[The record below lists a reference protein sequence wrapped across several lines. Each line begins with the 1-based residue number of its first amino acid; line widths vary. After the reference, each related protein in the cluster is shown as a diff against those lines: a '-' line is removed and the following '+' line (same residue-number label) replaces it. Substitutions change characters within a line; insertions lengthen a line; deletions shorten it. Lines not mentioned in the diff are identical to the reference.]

1 MSSLHDRHATDPAG
15 ASPRVAFVIKTIVG
29 RAGGA
34 EKVLCNAANALADA
48 GARVTIYH
56 GDEPG
61 RPFFPLRS
69 SIDVISVRPKNRP
82 IRAAAPSGAAA
93 LGPGGRLA
101 ARHRFPRSLLTWWR
115 EHAWWIAA
123 LRRFL
128 RAARPDVVIAFQP
141 SATTDT
147 LIAAAGT
154 GIPVVPSLHNVP
166 TQDFE
171 RPERWDPNPLD
182 RWLRK
187 RMLRQAARITVL
199 LDEFRGWFPRA
210 LQDRLVVLPNAVH
223 VHGPLAEPDREDPE
237 RNRIVVVGRLAP
249 AKDHACLVDAWAR
262 IHAEHPRWLV
272 EIHGGGPLRKAL
284 LARISERG
292 VGASLLLCGETDAV
306 MAHYAR
312 AKIFCIPSLFE
323 GFGLVTAEALAKGLP
338 AVGFADCPGTNSLI
352 RHEHNGLLAD
362 PFAHGGDRAAAL
374 ATALERLM
382 IDAELRGRLGAA
394 GPASVLDY
402 RPEVVASRWVALVD
416 DILPPGRALPKTAG
430 LDGRSP

>member
-1 MSSLHDRHATDPAG
+1 MSDRDSPASVPAG
-15 ASPRVAFVIKTIVG
+15 TASRVAFVIKAFVG

-48 GARVTIYH
+48 GARVTIFH

-61 RPFFPLRS
+61 RPFFALRS
-69 SIDVISVRPKNRP
+69 SIDVISVRPKDRP
-82 IRAAAPSGAAA
+82 IRAAAPTGAVA

-101 ARHRFPRSLLTWWR
+101 VRHRFPRSLLTWWR

-147 LIAAAGT
+147 LIATVGT
-154 GIPVVPSLHNVP
+154 GIPVVVSLHNVP
-166 TQDFE
+166 EQDFE

-187 RMLRQAARITVL
+187 RMLGRAARITVL
-199 LDEFRGWFPRA
+199 LDEFRAWFPRA
-210 LQDRLVVLPNAVH
+210 LHDRIVVLPNAVH
-223 VHGPLAEPDREDPE
+223 VQGPPAEPMHADPE
-237 RNRIVVVGRLAP
+237 RNRIIVVGRLAP
-249 AKDHACLVDAWAR
+249 AKDHACLVEAWAR
-262 IHAEHPRWLV
+262 IHAAHPRWQV
-272 EIHGGGPLRKAL
+272 EIYGGGPLRKAL
-284 LARISERG
+284 QTRIAERG
-292 VGASLLLCGETDAV
+292 VGSTLLLCGESDAV

-362 PFAHGGDRAAAL
+362 PAAHGNDRAAAL
-374 ATALERLM
+374 AAALERLM
-382 IDAELRGRLGAA
+382 VDAELRARLGAA
-394 GPASVLDY
+394 GPSSMLDY
-402 RPEVVASRWVALVD
+402 RPEAVARRWVALLND
-416 DILPPGRALPKTAG
+416 TLPPARSLCKAAGR
-430 LDGRSP
+430 DGGAA

>member
-1 MSSLHDRHATDPAG
+1 MNGGPDDRRTIGTTA
-15 ASPRVAFVIKTIVG
+15 RVAFVIKTIVG

-48 GARVTIYH
+48 GARVTVYH

-69 SIDVISVRPKNRP
+69 SIDVISVRPKDRP
-82 IRAAAPSGAAA
+82 IRAAAPAGAAA

-101 ARHRFPRSLLTWWR
+101 GRHRFPRSLLTWWR

-147 LIAAAGT
+147 LIATVGT

-166 TQDFE
+166 EQDFE

-187 RMLRQAARITVL
+187 RMLRRAARITVL
-199 LDEFRGWFPRA
+199 LDEFRAWFPSA
-210 LQDRLVVLPNAVH
+210 LQGRLVVLPNAVH
-223 VHGPLAEPDREDPE
+223 VQGPPAEPMREDPE
-237 RNRIVVVGRLAP
+237 RNRIIVVGRLAP
-249 AKDHACLVDAWAR
+249 AKDHACLVEAWAR
-262 IHAEHPRWLV
+262 IHATHPRWQV
-272 EIHGGGPLRKAL
+272 EIYGGGPLRKAL
-284 LARISERG
+284 QTRIAERG
-292 VGASLLLCGETDAV
+292 VGSTLLLCGESDAV

-362 PFAHGGDRAAAL
+362 PSDHSGDRAAAL
-374 ATALERLM
+374 AAALERLM
-382 IDAELRGRLGAA
+382 VDAELRARLGAA
-394 GPASVLDY
+394 GPASMLDY
-402 RPEVVASRWVALVD
+402 RPEAVARRWVALID
-416 DILPPGRALPKTAG
+416 DILPPGRVSGGAVG
-430 LDGRSP
+430 RDGGAA